1 MEQNELA
8 AVNSAINYRTIS
20 DYACTLSSPQE
31 ASVVSG
37 MMCRLALR
45 NGVCVDELNDS
56 IFRIDRA
63 SCRVERQGCDTETD
77 KAPYPVSAMSL
88 PAEAYPSVTAYPS
101 ATAYSP
107 AEAAVFA
114 DATSRVLRHH
124 DSEFVTGRIRS
135 MGMLC
140 HEDWHYACMMAVCD
154 DHGLLVCRTQL
165 TEFVRM
171 LMAMGLVKCPDD
183 NAVRRMA
190 RNIGRVVRRLP
201 LCYREWG
208 DDLKLFRNKC
218 ISLADCLDDT
228 TPYRRH
234 GSHVNSGAAANSR
247 GF

>member
-8 AVNSAINYRTIS
+8 AVNRAINYRTIS
-20 DYACTLSSPQE
+20 DYACTLANPQE
-31 ASVVSG
+31 ASVISG

-45 NGVCVDELNDS
+45 NGVCVRELNDS

-63 SCRVERQGCDTETD
+63 SCRPERQGYDTGAD
-77 KAPYPVSAMSL
+77 KTPCPT
-88 PAEAYPSVTAYPS
+88 PAASPDEEACPPPA
-101 ATAYSP
+101 AEAYSP
-107 AEAAVFA
+107 AEAAMFA

-124 DSEFVTGRIRS
+124 DSGFVTSRIRA

-171 LMAMGLVKCPDD
+171 LIALGLVNCPDD
-183 NAVRRMA
+183 DAVRRMA
-190 RNIGRVVRRLP
+190 RNIGRIVRRLP

-208 DDLKLFRNKC
+208 DGLKLFRSKC
-218 ISLADCLDDT
+218 ISLADCLDET
-228 TPYRRH
+228 TPYRRT
-234 GSHVNSGAAANSR
+234 GSHMNSGAAAGSR